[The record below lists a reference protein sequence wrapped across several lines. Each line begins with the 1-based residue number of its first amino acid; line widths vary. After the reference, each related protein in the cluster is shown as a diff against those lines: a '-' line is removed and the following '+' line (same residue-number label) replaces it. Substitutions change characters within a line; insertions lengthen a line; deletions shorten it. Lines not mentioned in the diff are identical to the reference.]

1 MRTTSDTVRSELE
14 LRESEL
20 SVPPPEWGPT
30 ETGVRYHLLPTLEE
44 KASVSLRVYGS
55 INQSHH
61 LLE

>member
-1 MRTTSDTVRSELE
+1 MRSELE